1 METQRQQRGKRQRSQ
16 REHKVNLE
24 SHPFLDRCLAHA
36 SLTAQ
41 GRGTGPLVLVPVYP
55 SFLKYLFHTEFNFH
69 PLFHPIATPNTNN
82 FLTTLLKLLPNPQ
95 DTFKASSH
103 LCQCSSTIMLLFLN
117 CLLLTWWHQHFPK
130 ITQSLFLSLLTCYC
144 VRVCCGS
151 GLDLFSSPH
160 YLPK

>member
-69 PLFHPIATPNTNN
+69 PLFHPITTPNTNN

-103 LCQCSSTIMLLFLN
+103 LCQCSSTIMLLFLTLSSFDLVASAFPQN
-117 CLLLTWWHQHFPK
+117 YSVTLPQPLNLLL
-130 ITQSLFLSLLTCYC
+130 C
-144 VRVCCGS
+144 
-151 GLDLFSSPH
+151 
-160 YLPK
+160 